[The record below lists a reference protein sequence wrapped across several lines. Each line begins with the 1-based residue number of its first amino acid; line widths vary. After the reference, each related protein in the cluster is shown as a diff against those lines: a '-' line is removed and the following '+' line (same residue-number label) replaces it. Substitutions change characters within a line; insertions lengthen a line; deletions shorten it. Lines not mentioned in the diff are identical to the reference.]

1 MGRIPINRCQAIS
14 PTGAGETRSGRS
26 AIRLIRLRMRS
37 CSVQPF
43 PGHSMNKEAESVE
56 SVISRTYALI
66 SGRTTEPRDW
76 SAWKALHAPDAR
88 LIPIENAE
96 DGSRIARTMTPDE
109 FAESR
114 SKFFLQHDFFE
125 WETAREERRYG
136 RLAHV
141 WSTYEAAHE
150 PGGRVIR
157 KGVNSFQLWND
168 GNRWWIL
175 SAAWDAVEALEQAR

>member
-1 MGRIPINRCQAIS
+1 MAQ
-14 PTGAGETRSGRS
+14 ET
-26 AIRLIRLRMRS
+26 
-37 CSVQPF
+37 QT
-43 PGHSMNKEAESVE
+43 VE
-56 SVISRTYALI
+56 SVIATMYQLI
-66 SGRTTEPRDW
+66 SGRTTEARDW
-76 SAWKALHAPDAR
+76 NAWKALHAEGAR
-88 LIPIENAE
+88 LIPIERAE
-96 DGSRIARTMTPDE
+96 DGSRVPNIMTPDE

-136 RLAHV
+136 QLAHV

-150 PGGRVIR
+150 PGGRIIR

-175 SAAWDAVEALEQAR
+175 TAAWDAVEALERAR

>member
-1 MGRIPINRCQAIS
+1 MAQ
-14 PTGAGETRSGRS
+14 ETQT
-26 AIRLIRLRMRS
+26 
-37 CSVQPF
+37 V
-43 PGHSMNKEAESVE
+43 EA
-56 SVISRTYALI
+56 VIATMYQLI
-66 SGRTTEPRDW
+66 SGRTTDARDW
-76 SAWKALHAPDAR
+76 NAWKALHAPGAR
-88 LIPIENAE
+88 LIPIESE
-96 DGSRIARTMTPDE
+96 DDGSRVARIMTPDE

-125 WETAREERRYG
+125 WETEREERRYG
-136 RLAHV
+136 QLAHA

-175 SAAWDAVEALEQAR
+175 SAAWDAVEALERAR